1 MSTNEVVSAE
11 RIKTL
16 TAPILE
22 RGFTF
27 EYFYQKGGDS
37 SCVYICRYKKGKD
50 FFDWREV
57 SGGREINIVAYVNG
71 GYVFPSLKTLYKKEY
86 RLFNVKHIFKK
97 ATLDEKRI
105 FIAQLLCRELDS
117 GKPDFFGIKL

>member
-1 MSTNEVVSAE
+1 MSTNEVLSAE

-22 RGFTF
+22 RGFAF

-50 FFDWREV
+50 FFVWREV
-57 SGGREINIVAYVNG
+57 SGGREINIVVYVNG
-71 GYVFPSLKTLYKKEY
+71 
-86 RLFNVKHIFKK
+86 
-97 ATLDEKRI
+97 A
-105 FIAQLLCRELDS
+105 
-117 GKPDFFGIKL
+117 